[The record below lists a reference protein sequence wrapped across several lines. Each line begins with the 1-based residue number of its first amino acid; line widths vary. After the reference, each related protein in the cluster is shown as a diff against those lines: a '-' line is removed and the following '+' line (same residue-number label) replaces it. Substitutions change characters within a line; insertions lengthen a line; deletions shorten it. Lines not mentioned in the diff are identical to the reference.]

1 MDLGNTIQTMT
12 APPVPRH
19 PAPQHQGGRWSREK
33 RVQWGAG
40 DKDTPTSCVEL
51 SGLDCLRSRA
61 PPGGQG
67 PMCPFSPEHAPSPAS
82 ALGFIKVALDWG
94 LGHHGGRGL
103 RGLWS
108 TSVAFA

>member
-12 APPVPRH
+12 AP

-33 RVQWGAG
+33 RVRWGAE
-40 DKDTPTSCVEL
+40 DKDTPPRLVLSLLGWTVSGAERLLVGKGQCVP
-51 SGLDCLRSRA
+51 SRA
-61 PPGGQG
+61 P
-67 PMCPFSPEHAPSPAS
+67 PSPAS
-82 ALGFIKVALDWG
+82 ALGFIKIALDWG

-108 TSVAFA
+108 MLVAFA